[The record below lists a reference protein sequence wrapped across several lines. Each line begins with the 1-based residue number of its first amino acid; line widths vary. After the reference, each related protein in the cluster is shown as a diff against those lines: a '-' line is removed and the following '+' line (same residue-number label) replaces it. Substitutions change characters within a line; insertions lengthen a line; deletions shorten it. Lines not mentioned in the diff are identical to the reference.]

1 MRNLFIAGTIVAL
14 TATASQ
20 AESVP
25 SGGIMSMVKPDT
37 SIEYGFKTK
46 KWSGDVGAT
55 ASLGRIS
62 IRPAVDWAYASGSSI
77 SISGASVKST
87 VGLIGGLS
95 TYSKLSLDGDFKYS
109 DLSIGLAYT
118 FK

>member
-1 MRNLFIAGTIVAL
+1 MKSLFIAGAIVVL
-14 TATASQ
+14 TSASAQ
-20 AESVP
+20 AEEP
-25 SGGIMSMVKPDT
+25 SRGGIMSLIKPDT
-37 SIEYGFKTK
+37 SIEYGIKSK

-62 IRPAVDWAYASGSSI
+62 IRPAVDWSYASGSSI

>member
-14 TATASQ
+14 TATAAQ
-20 AESVP
+20 AESVS
-25 SGGIMSMVKPDT
+25 SGGIMSMIKPDT
-37 SIEYGFKTK
+37 SIEYGIKTK

-62 IRPAVDWAYASGSSI
+62 IRPALDWSYSS
-77 SISGASVKST
+77 SSFSLDSASVKST
-87 VGLIGGLS
+87 IPLLSGLS

>member
-1 MRNLFIAGTIVAL
+1 MKSLFIAGTIIAL
-14 TATASQ
+14 STASVQ
-20 AESVP
+20 AEGIST
-25 SGGIMSMVKPDT
+25 GGIMSLIKPDT

-55 ASLGRIS
+55 ATLGRIS
-62 IRPAVDWAYASGSSI
+62 VRPSVDWSYSSSSFNI
-77 SISGASVKST
+77 DGASVKS
-87 VGLIGGLS
+87 VVPLVGGLS

-109 DLSIGLAYT
+109 DLSIGLSYT

>member
-14 TATASQ
+14 TATAAQ
-20 AESVP
+20 AESVS
-25 SGGIMSMVKPDT
+25 SGDIMSMIKPDT
-37 SIEYGFKTK
+37 SIEYGIKTK

-55 ASLGRIS
+55 ATLGRIS
-62 IRPAVDWAYASGSSI
+62 IRPALDWSYSSSSSLDI
-77 SISGASVKST
+77 DGVSVKST
-87 VGLIGGLS
+87 VPLIGGLS
-95 TYSKLSLDGDFKYS
+95 TYSKLSLDSKFKYT

>member
-1 MRNLFIAGTIVAL
+1 MKSLFIAGTIIAL
-14 TATASQ
+14 STVSVQ
-20 AESVP
+20 AEGIST
-25 SGGIMSMVKPDT
+25 GGIMSLIKPDT

-55 ASLGRIS
+55 ATLGRIS
-62 IRPAVDWAYASGSSI
+62 VRPSVDWSYTKGSSI
-77 SISGASVKST
+77 GIDGASVKS
-87 VGLIGGLS
+87 VVPIMGGLS

-109 DLSIGLAYT
+109 DLSIGLSYT